1 MRNNFSDYGH
11 SWKCLMK
18 RYRIDELEEL
28 SEMKKSDDENKSQ
41 FIDRI
46 AKKLQNQYY
55 VNYV

>member
-1 MRNNFSDYGH
+1 
-11 SWKCLMK
+11 MK

-46 AKKLQNQYY
+46 AKKFQNQYY